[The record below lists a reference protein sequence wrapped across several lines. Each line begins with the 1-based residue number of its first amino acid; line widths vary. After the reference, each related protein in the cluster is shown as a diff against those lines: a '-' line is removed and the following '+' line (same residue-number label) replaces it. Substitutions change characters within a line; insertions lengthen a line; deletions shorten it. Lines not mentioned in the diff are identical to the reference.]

1 MLHTTNKSVHFLN
14 HTYIY
19 IYFIIEIVFYRN
31 AVFMIFTQSNMG
43 CVVHKCLREHA
54 KNKFIISILFF
65 KERYIIYLEIDAL
78 IWTYAYLTMSTLEAK
93 TL

>member
-1 MLHTTNKSVHFLN
+1 MHFVKDCVAYVTHDKQKCTLPKSY
-14 HTYIY
+14 TYIY

-54 KNKFIISILFF
+54 KKTIYNYDKVAFCFSKKDIS
-65 KERYIIYLEIDAL
+65 YI
-78 IWTYAYLTMSTLEAK
+78 
-93 TL
+93 